1 MLAFSLLSTI
11 AAVVPANGVFTC
23 QVVAVHDGD
32 GPIRCANGIKVRV
45 AGVQA
50 PDYESAEPCRVHR
63 ARYVCSDAQADRS
76 RTIVMRLVQ
85 HQTLACVAVGKS
97 YARVVARCQFAN
109 GLDLSCAILAS
120 GAATRWDSYWRRY
133 RMGACPR
140 VTSPSSRLR
149 SASSRYPGN

>member
-1 MLAFSLLSTI
+1 MLPLFLLSI
-11 AAVVPANGVFTC
+11 ISAVVPTNGTFTC
-23 QVVAVHDGD
+23 QVIAVHDGD

-63 ARYVCSDAQADRS
+63 AGYVCSDVEADRS
-76 RTIVMRLVQ
+76 RAIVTRMVL

-109 GLDLSCAILAS
+109 GRDLSCAILAS
-120 GAATRWDSYWRRY
+120 GAGTRWDSYWRLY
-133 RMGACPR
+133 WMGTCPR
-140 VTSPSSRLR
+140 
-149 SASSRYPGN
+149 G

>member
-1 MLAFSLLSTI
+1 MPAFFLQSTV
-11 AAVVPANGVFTC
+11 AVVVPTNGVFMC
-23 QVVAVHDGD
+23 EVVPVNDGD

-45 AGVQA
+45 AGIQA

-63 ARYVCSDAQADRS
+63 AGYVCSDVQADRA
-76 RTIVMRLVQ
+76 RTIVTRMVL

-109 GLDLSCAILAS
+109 GRDLSCAILAN
-120 GAATRWDSYWRRY
+120 GPATRWDSYWGRY

-140 VTSPSSRLR
+140 GGP
-149 SASSRYPGN
+149 